1 MTFSVDIFS
10 RFIDNYG
17 DISIPLRLAHGLY
30 VDHGVT
36 SNVFLTSNE
45 LAQKI
50 LDKNL
55 FNENINIFDI
65 DKIDNNFLPNA
76 NIVTIFDAQLPI
88 FYEAKLTNKNLL
100 INYEYF
106 SAEQWVDAYH
116 LRASINKNYKKIF
129 YIPGVSE
136 HSGVPIFAI
145 NDKGLYRTERLK
157 DTNTINFFCYFNEN
171 IEASIKVLRINFPQ
185 YDSVLHDRFNKD
197 KSRGKNLLSFND
209 FDKTLSNSLIN
220 FVRGEDSLIRA
231 ILAGSPFIWQPY
243 IQENDL
249 HITKLNAFL
258 DHYFIS
264 LPPQLREIFLIW
276 NNQNLNLEHWR
287 YIFENIGNLKD
298 YYLDARDNF
307 LKRGTGIAQI
317 YSLFIK

>member
-1 MTFSVDIFS
+1 MTFSIDIFS

-30 VDHGVT
+30 IDHGVT

-45 LAQKI
+45 LTQKI

-55 FNENINIFDI
+55 FNENINIIDI
-65 DKIDNNFLPNA
+65 DNMDNNFLPNA
-76 NIVTIFDAQLPI
+76 NIVTIFDTQMPI
-88 FYEAKLTNKNLL
+88 SYEAKLTNKNLL

-106 SAEQWVDAYH
+106 SAEQWVDDYH
-116 LRASINKNYKKIF
+116 LRESINKKYKKIF

-145 NDKGLYRTERLK
+145 NDKGLYRSKRFES
-157 DTNTINFFCYFNEN
+157 NTINFFCYFNEN

-185 YDSVLHDRFNKD
+185 YDSVLHDRFEKD
-197 KSRGKNLLSFND
+197 KSRGKKLLSFND
-209 FDKTLSNSLIN
+209 FDKALSNSLIN

-243 IQENDL
+243 IQENGL

-276 NNQNLNLEHWR
+276 NNQSLNFEHWR
-287 YIFENIGNLKD
+287 YIFENIENLKGC
-298 YYLDARDNF
+298 YLDARENF
-307 LKRGTGIAQI
+307 IKRGSGIAQI

>member
-30 VDHGVT
+30 IDHGVT

-45 LAQKI
+45 LTQKI
-50 LDKNL
+50 LDKNF
-55 FNENINIFDI
+55 FNENINIIDI
-65 DKIDNNFLPNA
+65 DKMDNNFLPNT
-76 NIVTIFDAQLPI
+76 NIVTIFDTQLPI
-88 FYEAKLTNKNLL
+88 SYEAKLTYKNLL

-106 SAEQWVDAYH
+106 SAEQWVDGYH
-116 LRASINKNYKKIF
+116 LKGSINKKYKKIY

-136 HSGVPIFAI
+136 NSGAPIFAR
-145 NDKGLYRTERLK
+145 NDKNLYRTEKLR

-171 IEASIKVLRINFPQ
+171 IEASIKVLRNNFPQ
-185 YDSVLHDRFNKD
+185 YDYVLHDRFNKD
-197 KSRGKNLLSFND
+197 KDRGKNLLSFND
-209 FDKTLSNSLIN
+209 FDKALSNSLIN

-243 IQENDL
+243 IQDNDL
-249 HITKLNAFL
+249 HIEKLNAFL

-264 LPPQLREIFLIW
+264 LPLQLREIFLIW
-276 NNQNLNLEHWR
+276 NNQSLNFEHWR
-287 YIFENIGNLKD
+287 YIFENIENLKD
-298 YYLDARDNF
+298 YYL
-307 LKRGTGIAQI
+307 
-317 YSLFIK
+317 

>member
-1 MTFSVDIFS
+1 MTFSIDIFS

-17 DISIPLRLAHGLY
+17 DISIPLRLAHGLFI
-30 VDHGVT
+30 DHGVT

-45 LAQKI
+45 LTQKV

-65 DKIDNNFLPNA
+65 DEIDNNFLPNT
-76 NIVTIFDAQLPI
+76 NIVTIFDTQLPI
-88 FYEAKLTNKNLL
+88 SYEAKLTNKNSL

-106 SAEQWVDAYH
+106 SAEQWVDDYH
-116 LRASINKNYKKIF
+116 LRESINKKYKKIF

-136 HSGVPIFAI
+136 HAGVPIFAK
-145 NDKGLYRTERLK
+145 NDKGLYRHEKL
-157 DTNTINFFCYFNEN
+157 DTKTINFFCYFDEN
-171 IEASIKVLRINFPQ
+171 IEGSIKVLRTNFPQ
-185 YDSVLHDRFNKD
+185 YDSVLHDRFDKD
-197 KSRGKNLLSFND
+197 KDRGKNLLSFND
-209 FDKTLSNSLIN
+209 FDKALSNSLIN

-243 IQENDL
+243 IQENGL

-264 LPPQLREIFLIW
+264 LPPKLREIFLIW
-276 NNQNLNLEHWR
+276 NNQSLNFEHWR
-287 YIFENIGNLKD
+287 YIFENMENLKSC
-298 YYLDARDNF
+298 YLDARENF
-307 LKRGTGIAQI
+307 IKRGTGIAQI

>member
-30 VDHGVT
+30 IDHGVL
-36 SNVFLTSNE
+36 SNVFITSNE
-45 LAQKI
+45 LTQKI

-55 FNENINIFDI
+55 FNENINILDI
-65 DKIDNNFLPNA
+65 DKMDNNFLPNT
-76 NIVTIFDAQLPI
+76 NIVTIFDTQLPI
-88 FYEAKLTNKNLL
+88 SYEAKLTKKNLL

-106 SAEQWVDAYH
+106 SAEQWVDDYH
-116 LRASINKNYKKIF
+116 LRESINKKYKKIF

-136 HSGVPIFAI
+136 HSGVPIFSI
-145 NDKGLYRTERLK
+145 NDKGLYRPKRFES
-157 DTNTINFFCYFNEN
+157 NTINFFCYFNEN
-171 IEASIKVLRINFPQ
+171 IEASIKVLRTNFPQ
-185 YDSVLHDRFNKD
+185 YDSVLHDRFDKD

-243 IQENDL
+243 IQENGL

-264 LPPQLREIFLIW
+264 LPPKLREIFLIW
-276 NNQNLNLEHWR
+276 NNQSLNFQHWR
-287 YIFENIGNLKD
+287 YIFENIENLKGC
-298 YYLDARDNF
+298 YSDARDNF
-307 LKRGTGIAQI
+307 IKRGSGIAQI

>member
-17 DISIPLRLAHGLY
+17 DISIPLRLAHGLFI
-30 VDHGVT
+30 DHSVT

-45 LAQKI
+45 LTQKI

-55 FNENINIFDI
+55 FNENINIIDI
-65 DKIDNNFLPNA
+65 DKMDNNFLPNT
-76 NIVTIFDAQLPI
+76 NIVTIFDTQLPI
-88 FYEAKLTNKNLL
+88 SYEAKLTSKNLL

-106 SAEQWVDAYH
+106 SAEQWVDDFH
-116 LRASINKNYKKIF
+116 LRESINKKYKKIF
-129 YIPGVSE
+129 YIPGVGE
-136 HSGVPIFAI
+136 HSGVPIFGI
-145 NDKGLYRTERLK
+145 NDKGLYRPESL
-157 DTNTINFFCYFNEN
+157 DTKTINFFCYFNEN
-171 IEASIKVLRINFPQ
+171 IEASVKVLRTNFPQ
-185 YDSVLHDRFNKD
+185 YDSVLHDRFDKD

-209 FDKTLSNSLIN
+209 FDQALSNSLIN

-243 IQENDL
+243 IQENGL
-249 HITKLNAFL
+249 HVTKLNAFL

-276 NNQNLNLEHWR
+276 NNQSLNFEHWR
-287 YIFENIGNLKD
+287 YIFENIENLKD
-298 YYLDARDNF
+298 CYLEARDNF
-307 LKRGTGIAQI
+307 IKRGTGIAQI

>member
-1 MTFSVDIFS
+1 MTFSIDIFS

-30 VDHGVT
+30 INHGVT

-45 LAQKI
+45 LTQKI

-55 FNENINIFDI
+55 FNENINIIDI
-65 DKIDNNFLPNA
+65 DNMDNNFLPNA
-76 NIVTIFDAQLPI
+76 NIVTIFDTQMPI
-88 FYEAKLTNKNLL
+88 SYEAKLTNKNLL

-106 SAEQWVDAYH
+106 SAEQWVDDYH
-116 LRASINKNYKKIF
+116 LRESINKKYKKIF

-145 NDKGLYRTERLK
+145 NDKGLYRSKRFES
-157 DTNTINFFCYFNEN
+157 NTINFFCYFNEN

-185 YDSVLHDRFNKD
+185 YDSVLHDRFEKD

-209 FDKTLSNSLIN
+209 FDKVLSNSLIN

-243 IQENDL
+243 IQENGL

-276 NNQNLNLEHWR
+276 NNQSLNFEHWR
-287 YIFENIGNLKD
+287 YIFENIENLKGC
-298 YYLDARDNF
+298 YLDARENF
-307 LKRGTGIAQI
+307 IKRGSGIAQI

>member
-45 LAQKI
+45 LTQKI

-55 FNENINIFDI
+55 FNENINIIDI
-65 DKIDNNFLPNA
+65 DNMDNNFLPNA

-116 LRASINKNYKKIF
+116 LRASINKKYKKIF

-145 NDKGLYRTERLK
+145 NDKGLYRSERL
-157 DTNTINFFCYFNEN
+157 DTKTINFFCYFNEN
-171 IEASIKVLRINFPQ
+171 IEASVKVLRTNFPQ
-185 YDSVLHDRFNKD
+185 YDSVLHDRFDKD

-209 FDKTLSNSLIN
+209 FDKALSNSLIN

-264 LPPQLREIFLIW
+264 LPPQLREIFLLW
-276 NNQNLNLEHWR
+276 SNQGLNLEHWQ
-287 YIFENIGNLKD
+287 YLLGNIENLK
-298 YYLDARDNF
+298 YFYLKARDKF
-307 LKRGTGIAQI
+307 IKRGTGIGQI

>member
-17 DISIPLRLAHGLY
+17 DISIPLRLAHGLFI
-30 VDHGVT
+30 DHSVT

-45 LAQKI
+45 LTQKI

-55 FNENINIFDI
+55 FNENINIIDI
-65 DKIDNNFLPNA
+65 DKMDNNFLPNT
-76 NIVTIFDAQLPI
+76 NIVTIFDTQLPI
-88 FYEAKLTNKNLL
+88 SYEAKLTSKNLL

-106 SAEQWVDAYH
+106 SAEQWVDDFH
-116 LRASINKNYKKIF
+116 LRESINKKYKKIF
-129 YIPGVSE
+129 YIPGVGE
-136 HSGVPIFAI
+136 HSGVPIFGI
-145 NDKGLYRTERLK
+145 NDKGLYRPESL
-157 DTNTINFFCYFNEN
+157 DTKTINFFCYFNEN
-171 IEASIKVLRINFPQ
+171 IEASVKVLRTNFPQ
-185 YDSVLHDRFNKD
+185 YDSVLHDRFDKD

-209 FDKTLSNSLIN
+209 FDQALFNSLIN

-243 IQENDL
+243 IQENGL
-249 HITKLNAFL
+249 HVTKLNAFL

-264 LPPQLREIFLIW
+264 LPQQLREIFLIW
-276 NNQNLNLEHWR
+276 NNQSLNFEHWR
-287 YIFENIGNLKD
+287 YIFENIENLKD
-298 YYLDARDNF
+298 CYLEARDNF
-307 LKRGTGIAQI
+307 IKRGTGIAQI

>member
-30 VDHGVT
+30 IDHGVT

-45 LAQKI
+45 LTQKI

-55 FNENINIFDI
+55 FNENINIIDI
-65 DKIDNNFLPNA
+65 DNMDNNFLPNA
-76 NIVTIFDAQLPI
+76 NIVTIFDTQLPI
-88 FYEAKLTNKNLL
+88 SYEAKLTNKNLL

-106 SAEQWVDAYH
+106 SAEQWVDDYH
-116 LRASINKNYKKIF
+116 LRESINKKYKKIF

-145 NDKGLYRTERLK
+145 NDKGLYRSKRFES
-157 DTNTINFFCYFNEN
+157 NTINFFCYFNEN

-185 YDSVLHDRFNKD
+185 YDSVLHDRFEKD

-209 FDKTLSNSLIN
+209 FDKALSNSLIN

-243 IQENDL
+243 IQENGL

-276 NNQNLNLEHWR
+276 NNQSLNFEHWR
-287 YIFENIGNLKD
+287 YIFENIENLKGC
-298 YYLDARDNF
+298 YLDARENF
-307 LKRGTGIAQI
+307 IKRGSGIAQI
-317 YSLFIK
+317 YSLFNK

>member
-17 DISIPLRLAHGLY
+17 DISIPLRLAKGLY
-30 VDHGVT
+30 IEHGVS
-36 SNVFLTSNE
+36 SNVFLTINKLS
-45 LAQKI
+45 QQI
-50 LDKNL
+50 LEKNL
-55 FNENINIFDI
+55 FNENINIFNI
-65 DKIDNNFLPNA
+65 DKMDNNFIPNT
-76 NIVTIFDAQLPI
+76 NVVTIFDTQLPAC
-88 FYEAKLTNKNLL
+88 YEALLSHKNLL

-106 SAEQWVDAYH
+106 SAEQWVDGYH
-116 LRASINKNYKKIF
+116 LKESINKKYKKIF

-145 NDKGLYRTERLK
+145 NDKDLYRTEKLR

-171 IEASIKVLRINFPQ
+171 IEASIKVLRNNFPQ
-185 YDSVLHDRFNKD
+185 YDSVLHDRFDKD
-197 KSRGKNLLSFND
+197 KDRGKNLLSFND
-209 FDKTLSNSLIN
+209 FDKALANSLIN

-243 IQENDL
+243 IQENGL
-249 HITKLNAFL
+249 QITKLNAFL

-264 LPPQLREIFLIW
+264 LPLQLREIFLIW
-276 NNQNLNLEHWR
+276 NNQSLNLEHWG
-287 YIFENIGNLKD
+287 YLLENIENLKD
-298 YYLDARDNF
+298 FYLDARENF
-307 LKRGTGIAQI
+307 IKRGTGIAQI

>member
-1 MTFSVDIFS
+1 MTFSIDIFS

-30 VDHGVT
+30 IDHGVT

-45 LAQKI
+45 LTQKI

-55 FNENINIFDI
+55 FNENINIIDI
-65 DKIDNNFLPNA
+65 DNMDNNFLPNA
-76 NIVTIFDAQLPI
+76 NIVTIFDTQMPI
-88 FYEAKLTNKNLL
+88 SYEAKLTNKNLL

-106 SAEQWVDAYH
+106 SAEQWVDDYH
-116 LRASINKNYKKIF
+116 LKDSINKKYKKIF

-145 NDKGLYRTERLK
+145 NDKGLYRTKRFES
-157 DTNTINFFCYFNEN
+157 NTINFFCYFNEN

-185 YDSVLHDRFNKD
+185 YDSVLHDRFEKN

-209 FDKTLSNSLIN
+209 FDKALSNSLIN

-243 IQENDL
+243 IQENGL

-276 NNQNLNLEHWR
+276 NNQSLNFEHWR
-287 YIFENIGNLKD
+287 YIFENIENLKGC
-298 YYLDARDNF
+298 YLDARENF
-307 LKRGTGIAQI
+307 IKRGSGIAQI

>member
-45 LAQKI
+45 LVQKI

-55 FNENINIFDI
+55 FNENINIIDI
-65 DKIDNNFLPNA
+65 AKTDNNFLPNT
-76 NIVTIFDAQLPI
+76 NIVTIFDTQLPI
-88 FYEAKLTNKNLL
+88 SYEAKLTNKNLL

-106 SAEQWVDAYH
+106 SAEQWVDDYH
-116 LRASINKNYKKIF
+116 LKESINKKYKKIF

-136 HSGVPIFAI
+136 HSGAPIFAI
-145 NDKGLYRTERLK
+145 NDNGLYGTEKLK
-157 DTNTINFFCYFNEN
+157 DTNTINFFCYFNN
-171 IEASIKVLRINFPQ
+171 KIEASIKVLRTNFPQ
-185 YDSVLHDRFNKD
+185 YECVLHDQFYKD

-209 FDKTLSNSLIN
+209 FDKALSNSLIN

-243 IQENDL
+243 IQENGL
-249 HITKLNAFL
+249 HNTKLNAFL

-264 LPPQLREIFLIW
+264 LPPQLREFFLIW
-276 NNQNLNLEHWR
+276 NNQSLNLEHWQ
-287 YIFENIGNLKD
+287 YILKSIENLKD
-298 YYLDARDNF
+298 CYLDARQNF
-307 LKRGTGIAQI
+307 IKRGTGIAQI
-317 YSLFIK
+317 NSLFIK

>member
-30 VDHGVT
+30 IDHGVT

-45 LAQKI
+45 LTQKI
-50 LDKNL
+50 LDKNF
-55 FNENINIFDI
+55 FNENINIIDI
-65 DKIDNNFLPNA
+65 DKMDNNLLPN
-76 NIVTIFDAQLPI
+76 NNVVTIFDTQLPLS
-88 FYEAKLTNKNLL
+88 YEAKLTNKNLL

-106 SAEQWVDAYH
+106 SAEQWVDDYH
-116 LRASINKNYKKIF
+116 LRVSINKKYKKIF

-136 HSGVPIFAI
+136 YSGLPIFAI
-145 NDKGLYRTERLK
+145 KDKGLYRPKRL
-157 DTNTINFFCYFNEN
+157 DTKIINFFCYFNEN
-171 IEASIKVLRINFPQ
+171 IKTSIKVLQTNFPQ
-185 YDSVLHDRFNKD
+185 YDSVLHDRFDKD

-209 FDKTLSNSLIN
+209 FDKALSNSLIN

-243 IQENDL
+243 IQENGL

-276 NNQNLNLEHWR
+276 NNQSLNFEHWR
-287 YIFENIGNLKD
+287 YIFENIENLKGC
-298 YYLDARDNF
+298 YSDARDNF
-307 LKRGTGIAQI
+307 IKRGSGIDQI

>member
-30 VDHGVT
+30 IDHGVT

-45 LAQKI
+45 LTQKI

-55 FNENINIFDI
+55 FNENINIIDI
-65 DKIDNNFLPNA
+65 DNMDNNFLPNA
-76 NIVTIFDAQLPI
+76 NIVTIFDTQMPI
-88 FYEAKLTNKNLL
+88 SYEAKLTNKNLL

-106 SAEQWVDAYH
+106 SAEQWVDDYH
-116 LRASINKNYKKIF
+116 LRESINKKYKKIF

-145 NDKGLYRTERLK
+145 NDKGLYRSKRFES
-157 DTNTINFFCYFNEN
+157 NTINFFCYFNEN

-185 YDSVLHDRFNKD
+185 YDSVLHDRFEKD

-209 FDKTLSNSLIN
+209 FDKALSNSLIN

-243 IQENDL
+243 IQENGL

-276 NNQNLNLEHWR
+276 NNQSLNFEHWR
-287 YIFENIGNLKD
+287 YIFENIENLKGC
-298 YYLDARDNF
+298 YLDARENF
-307 LKRGTGIAQI
+307 IKRGSGIAQI

>member
-17 DISIPLRLAHGLY
+17 DISIPLRLAHGLFI
-30 VDHGVT
+30 DHSVT

-45 LAQKI
+45 LTQKI

-55 FNENINIFDI
+55 FNENINIIDI
-65 DKIDNNFLPNA
+65 DKMDNNFLPNT
-76 NIVTIFDAQLPI
+76 NIVTIFDTQLPI
-88 FYEAKLTNKNLL
+88 SYEAKLTSKNLL

-106 SAEQWVDAYH
+106 SAEQWVDDFH
-116 LRASINKNYKKIF
+116 LRESINKKYKKIF
-129 YIPGVSE
+129 YIPGVGE
-136 HSGVPIFAI
+136 HSGVPIFGI
-145 NDKGLYRTERLK
+145 NDKGLYRPESL
-157 DTNTINFFCYFNEN
+157 DTKTINFFCYFNEN
-171 IEASIKVLRINFPQ
+171 IEASVKVLRTNFPQ
-185 YDSVLHDRFNKD
+185 YDSVLHDRFDKD

-209 FDKTLSNSLIN
+209 FDQALSNSLIN

-243 IQENDL
+243 IQENGL

-276 NNQNLNLEHWR
+276 NNQSLNFEHWR
-287 YIFENIGNLKD
+287 YIFENIENLKGC
-298 YYLDARDNF
+298 YLDARENF
-307 LKRGTGIAQI
+307 IKRGSGIAQI

>member
-1 MTFSVDIFS
+1 MTFSIDIFS

-30 VDHGVT
+30 IDHGVT

-45 LAQKI
+45 LTQKI

-55 FNENINIFDI
+55 FNENINIIDI
-65 DKIDNNFLPNA
+65 DNMDNNFLPNA
-76 NIVTIFDAQLPI
+76 NIVTIFDTQMPI
-88 FYEAKLTNKNLL
+88 SYEAKLTNKNLL

-106 SAEQWVDAYH
+106 SAEQWVDDYH
-116 LRASINKNYKKIF
+116 LRESINKKYKKIF

-145 NDKGLYRTERLK
+145 NDKGLYRSKRFES
-157 DTNTINFFCYFNEN
+157 NTINFFCYFNEN

-185 YDSVLHDRFNKD
+185 YDSVLHDRFEKD

-209 FDKTLSNSLIN
+209 FDKALSNSLIN

-243 IQENDL
+243 IQENSL

-264 LPPQLREIFLIW
+264 LPSQLREIFLIW
-276 NNQNLNLEHWR
+276 NNQSLNFEHWR
-287 YIFENIGNLKD
+287 YIFENIENLKGC
-298 YYLDARDNF
+298 YSDARDNF
-307 LKRGTGIAQI
+307 IKRGSGVDQI

>member
-1 MTFSVDIFS
+1 MTFSIDIFS

-30 VDHGVT
+30 IDHGVT

-45 LAQKI
+45 LTQKI

-65 DKIDNNFLPNA
+65 DKIDNNFLPNT
-76 NIVTIFDAQLPI
+76 NIVTIFDTQMPI
-88 FYEAKLTNKNLL
+88 SYEAKLTNKNLL

-106 SAEQWVDAYH
+106 SAEQWVDDYH
-116 LRASINKNYKKIF
+116 LRESINKKYKKIF

-145 NDKGLYRTERLK
+145 NDKGLYRSKRFES
-157 DTNTINFFCYFNEN
+157 NTINFFCYFNEN

-185 YDSVLHDRFNKD
+185 YDSVLHDRFEKD

-209 FDKTLSNSLIN
+209 FDKALSNSLIN

-243 IQENDL
+243 IQENGL

-276 NNQNLNLEHWR
+276 NNQSLNFEHWR
-287 YIFENIGNLKD
+287 YIFENIENLKGC
-298 YYLDARDNF
+298 YLDARENF
-307 LKRGTGIAQI
+307 IKRGSGIAQI

>member
-45 LAQKI
+45 LTQKI

-55 FNENINIFDI
+55 FNENINIIDI
-65 DKIDNNFLPNA
+65 DNMDNNFLPNA
-76 NIVTIFDAQLPI
+76 NIVTIFDTQMPI
-88 FYEAKLTNKNLL
+88 SYEAKLTNKNLL

-106 SAEQWVDAYH
+106 SAEQWVDDYH
-116 LRASINKNYKKIF
+116 LRESINKKYKKIF

-145 NDKGLYRTERLK
+145 NDKGLYRSKRFES
-157 DTNTINFFCYFNEN
+157 NTINFFCYFNEN
-171 IEASIKVLRINFPQ
+171 IEASIKVLRGNFPQ
-185 YDSVLHDRFNKD
+185 YDSVLHDRFEKD

-209 FDKTLSNSLIN
+209 FDKALSNSLIN

-243 IQENDL
+243 IQENGL

-276 NNQNLNLEHWR
+276 NNQSLNFEHWR
-287 YIFENIGNLKD
+287 YIFENIENLKGC
-298 YYLDARDNF
+298 YLDARENF
-307 LKRGTGIAQI
+307 IKRGSGIAQI

>member
-1 MTFSVDIFS
+1 MTFSIDIFS

-30 VDHGVT
+30 IDHGVT

-45 LAQKI
+45 LTQKI

-55 FNENINIFDI
+55 FNENINIIDI
-65 DKIDNNFLPNA
+65 DNMDNNFLPNA
-76 NIVTIFDAQLPI
+76 NIVTIFDTQMPI
-88 FYEAKLTNKNLL
+88 SYEAKLTNKNLL

-106 SAEQWVDAYH
+106 SAEQWVDDYH
-116 LRASINKNYKKIF
+116 LRESINKKYKKIF

-145 NDKGLYRTERLK
+145 NDKGLYRSKRFES
-157 DTNTINFFCYFNEN
+157 NTINFFCYFNEN

-185 YDSVLHDRFNKD
+185 YDSVLHDRFEKD

-209 FDKTLSNSLIN
+209 FDKALSNSLIN

-243 IQENDL
+243 IQENGL

-276 NNQNLNLEHWR
+276 NNQSLNFEHWR
-287 YIFENIGNLKD
+287 YIFENIENLKGC
-298 YYLDARDNF
+298 YLDARENF
-307 LKRGTGIAQI
+307 IKRGSGIAQI

>member
-1 MTFSVDIFS
+1 MRFSVDIFS

-17 DISIPLRLAHGLY
+17 DISIPLRLAHGLFI
-30 VDHGVT
+30 DHGVT

-45 LAQKI
+45 LTQKV

-65 DKIDNNFLPNA
+65 DEIDNNFLPNT
-76 NIVTIFDAQLPI
+76 NIVTIFDTQLPI
-88 FYEAKLTNKNLL
+88 CYEAKLTNKNLI

-106 SAEQWVDAYH
+106 SAEQWVDDYH
-116 LRASINKNYKKIF
+116 LRESINKKYKKIF

-145 NDKGLYRTERLK
+145 NDKGLYRSKRFES
-157 DTNTINFFCYFNEN
+157 NTINFFCYFNEN

-185 YDSVLHDRFNKD
+185 YDSVLHDRFEKD

-209 FDKTLSNSLIN
+209 FDKALSNSLIN

-243 IQENDL
+243 IQENGL

-276 NNQNLNLEHWR
+276 NNQSLNFEHWR
-287 YIFENIGNLKD
+287 YIFENIENLKGC
-298 YYLDARDNF
+298 YLDARENF
-307 LKRGTGIAQI
+307 IKRGSGIAQI

>member
-1 MTFSVDIFS
+1 MTFSIDIFS

-30 VDHGVT
+30 IDHGVT

-45 LAQKI
+45 LTQKI

-55 FNENINIFDI
+55 FNENINIIDI
-65 DKIDNNFLPNA
+65 DNMDNNFLPNA
-76 NIVTIFDAQLPI
+76 NIVTIFDTQMPI
-88 FYEAKLTNKNLL
+88 SYEAKLTNKNLL

-106 SAEQWVDAYH
+106 SAEQWVDDYH
-116 LRASINKNYKKIF
+116 LRESINKKYKKIF

-145 NDKGLYRTERLK
+145 NDKGLYRSKRFES
-157 DTNTINFFCYFNEN
+157 NTINFFCYFNEN

-185 YDSVLHDRFNKD
+185 YDSVLHDRFEKD

-209 FDKTLSNSLIN
+209 FDKVLSNSLIN

-243 IQENDL
+243 IQENGL

-276 NNQNLNLEHWR
+276 NNQSLNFEHWR
-287 YIFENIGNLKD
+287 YIFENIENLKGC
-298 YYLDARDNF
+298 YLDARENF
-307 LKRGTGIAQI
+307 IKRGSGIAQI

>member
-1 MTFSVDIFS
+1 MTFSIDIFS

-30 VDHGVT
+30 IDHGVT

-45 LAQKI
+45 LTQKI

-55 FNENINIFDI
+55 FNENINIIDI
-65 DKIDNNFLPNA
+65 DNMDNNFLPNA
-76 NIVTIFDAQLPI
+76 NIVTIFDTQMPI
-88 FYEAKLTNKNLL
+88 SYEAKLTNKNLL

-106 SAEQWVDAYH
+106 SAEQWVDDYH
-116 LRASINKNYKKIF
+116 LKDSINKKYKKIF

-145 NDKGLYRTERLK
+145 NDKGLYRPKRFES
-157 DTNTINFFCYFNEN
+157 NTINFFCYFNEN

-185 YDSVLHDRFNKD
+185 YDSVLHDRFEKN

-209 FDKTLSNSLIN
+209 FDKALSNSLIN

-264 LPPQLREIFLIW
+264 LPPKLREIFLIW
-276 NNQNLNLEHWR
+276 NNQSLNFEHWR
-287 YIFENIGNLKD
+287 YIFENIENLKGC
-298 YYLDARDNF
+298 YLDARENF
-307 LKRGTGIAQI
+307 IKRGSGIAQI

>member
-36 SNVFLTSNE
+36 SNVFLTSNY
-45 LAQKI
+45 LTQKI
-50 LDKNL
+50 LDKGL
-55 FNENINIFDI
+55 YKENINVLDFNNI
-65 DKIDNNFLPNA
+65 KKNFLPNN
-76 NIVTIFDAQLPI
+76 NIVTIFDTQLPI
-88 FYEAKLTNKNLL
+88 SYEAKLTNKNLL

-106 SAEQWVDAYH
+106 SAEQWVDDYH
-116 LRASINKNYKKIF
+116 LRVSINKKYKKIF

-136 HSGVPIFAI
+136 YSGLPIFAI
-145 NDKGLYRTERLK
+145 KDRGLYRPKRL
-157 DTNTINFFCYFNEN
+157 DTKIINFFCYFNEN
-171 IEASIKVLRINFPQ
+171 IETSIKVLQTNFPQ
-185 YDSVLHDRFNKD
+185 YDSVLHDRFDKD

-209 FDKTLSNSLIN
+209 FDKALSNSLIN

-243 IQENDL
+243 IQENCL

-276 NNQNLNLEHWR
+276 NNQSLNFEHWR
-287 YIFENIGNLKD
+287 YIFENIENLKGC
-298 YYLDARDNF
+298 YSDARDNF
-307 LKRGTGIAQI
+307 IKRGSGIDQI

>member
-36 SNVFLTSNE
+36 SNVFLSSNE
-45 LAQKI
+45 LTQKI

-55 FNENINIFDI
+55 FNENINILDI
-65 DKIDNNFLPNA
+65 DKMDNNFLPNT
-76 NIVTIFDAQLPI
+76 NVVTIFDTQLPI
-88 FYEAKLTNKNLL
+88 SYEAKLTKKNLI

-106 SAEQWVDAYH
+106 SAEQWVDDYH
-116 LRASINKNYKKIF
+116 LRESINKKYKKIF

-136 HSGVPIFAI
+136 HSGAAIFAK
-145 NDKGLYRTERLK
+145 NDKGLHRTEKLK
-157 DTNTINFFCYFNEN
+157 NKNNINFFCYFNEK
-171 IEASIKVLRINFPQ
+171 IEASIEVLRGNFPQ
-185 YDSVLHDRFNKD
+185 YDYVLHDRFDKD
-197 KSRGKNLLSFND
+197 KSRGKDLLSFND

-264 LPPQLREIFLIW
+264 LPSQLREIFLMW
-276 NNQNLNLEHWR
+276 NNQSLNLEHWR

-298 YYLDARDNF
+298 YYSDARGNF

>member
-1 MTFSVDIFS
+1 MTFSIDIFS

-30 VDHGVT
+30 IDHGVT

-45 LAQKI
+45 LTQKI

-55 FNENINIFDI
+55 FNENINIIDI
-65 DKIDNNFLPNA
+65 DNMDNNFLPNA

-106 SAEQWVDAYH
+106 SAEQWVDDYH
-116 LRASINKNYKKIF
+116 LRESINKKYKKIF

-145 NDKGLYRTERLK
+145 NDKGLYRSKRFES
-157 DTNTINFFCYFNEN
+157 NTINFFCYFNEN

-185 YDSVLHDRFNKD
+185 YDSVLHDRFEKD
-197 KSRGKNLLSFND
+197 KSRGKNLLSFNA
-209 FDKTLSNSLIN
+209 FDKALTNSLIN

-243 IQENDL
+243 IQENGL

-276 NNQNLNLEHWR
+276 NNQSLNFEHWR
-287 YIFENIGNLKD
+287 YIFENIENLNGC
-298 YYLDARDNF
+298 YLDARDNF
-307 LKRGTGIAQI
+307 IKRGSGVDQI

>member
-17 DISIPLRLAHGLY
+17 DISIPLRLAHGLFI
-30 VDHGVT
+30 DHSVT

-45 LAQKI
+45 LTQKI

-55 FNENINIFDI
+55 FNENINIIDI
-65 DKIDNNFLPNA
+65 DKMDNNFLPNT
-76 NIVTIFDAQLPI
+76 NIVTIFDTQLPI
-88 FYEAKLTNKNLL
+88 SYEAKLTSKNLL

-106 SAEQWVDAYH
+106 SAEQWVDDFH
-116 LRASINKNYKKIF
+116 LRESINKKYKKIF
-129 YIPGVSE
+129 YIPGVGE
-136 HSGVPIFAI
+136 HSGVPIFGI
-145 NDKGLYRTERLK
+145 NDKGLYRPESL
-157 DTNTINFFCYFNEN
+157 DTKTINFFCYFTEN
-171 IEASIKVLRINFPQ
+171 IEASVKVLRTNFPQ
-185 YDSVLHDRFNKD
+185 YDSVLHDRFDKD

-209 FDKTLSNSLIN
+209 FDQSLSNSLIN

-243 IQENDL
+243 IQENGL
-249 HITKLNAFL
+249 HVTKLNAFL

-264 LPPQLREIFLIW
+264 LPQQLREIFLIW
-276 NNQNLNLEHWR
+276 NNQSLNFEHWR
-287 YIFENIGNLKD
+287 YIFENIENLKD
-298 YYLDARDNF
+298 CYLEARDNF
-307 LKRGTGIAQI
+307 IKRGTGIAQI

>member
-30 VDHGVT
+30 IDHGVT

-65 DKIDNNFLPNA
+65 DKIDNNFLPNT
-76 NIVTIFDAQLPI
+76 NIVTIFDTQLPI
-88 FYEAKLTNKNLL
+88 SYEAKLTNKNLL

-106 SAEQWVDAYH
+106 SAEQWVDDYH
-116 LRASINKNYKKIF
+116 LRVSINKKYKKIF

-145 NDKGLYRTERLK
+145 NDKGLYRPEML
-157 DTNTINFFCYFNEN
+157 DTKTINFFCYFNES
-171 IEASIKVLRINFPQ
+171 IEASIKVLRTNFPQ
-185 YDSVLHDRFNKD
+185 YDSVLHDRFDND

-209 FDKTLSNSLIN
+209 FDKALSNSLIN

-243 IQENDL
+243 IQENGL

-276 NNQNLNLEHWR
+276 NNQSLNFEHWR
-287 YIFENIGNLKD
+287 YIFENIENLKD
-298 YYLDARDNF
+298 CYSDARDNF
-307 LKRGTGIAQI
+307 IKRGTGIAQI

>member
-17 DISIPLRLAHGLY
+17 DISIPLRLAHGLFI
-30 VDHGVT
+30 DHSVT

-45 LAQKI
+45 LTQKI

-55 FNENINIFDI
+55 FNENINIIDI
-65 DKIDNNFLPNA
+65 DKMDNNFLPNT
-76 NIVTIFDAQLPI
+76 NIVTIFDTQLPI
-88 FYEAKLTNKNLL
+88 SYEAKLTSKNLL

-106 SAEQWVDAYH
+106 SAEQWVDDFH
-116 LRASINKNYKKIF
+116 LRESINKKYKKIF
-129 YIPGVSE
+129 YIPGVGE
-136 HSGVPIFAI
+136 HSGVPIFGI
-145 NDKGLYRTERLK
+145 NDKGLYRPESL
-157 DTNTINFFCYFNEN
+157 DTKTINFFCYFNEN
-171 IEASIKVLRINFPQ
+171 IEASVKVLRTNFPQ
-185 YDSVLHDRFNKD
+185 YDSALHDRFDKD

-209 FDKTLSNSLIN
+209 FDQALSNSLIN

-243 IQENDL
+243 IQENGL
-249 HITKLNAFL
+249 HVTKLNAFL

-264 LPPQLREIFLIW
+264 LPQQLREIFLIW
-276 NNQNLNLEHWR
+276 NNQSLNFEHWR
-287 YIFENIGNLKD
+287 YIFENIENLKD
-298 YYLDARDNF
+298 CYLEARDNF
-307 LKRGTGIAQI
+307 IKRGTGIAQI

>member
-1 MTFSVDIFS
+1 MTFSIDIFS

-30 VDHGVT
+30 IDHGVT

-45 LAQKI
+45 LTQKI

-55 FNENINIFDI
+55 FNENINIIDI
-65 DKIDNNFLPNA
+65 DNMDNNFLPNA
-76 NIVTIFDAQLPI
+76 NIVTIFDTQMPI
-88 FYEAKLTNKNLL
+88 SYEAKLTNKNLL

-106 SAEQWVDAYH
+106 SAEQWVDDYH
-116 LRASINKNYKKIF
+116 LRESINKKYKKIF

-145 NDKGLYRTERLK
+145 NDKGLYRPKRFES
-157 DTNTINFFCYFNEN
+157 NTINFFCYFNEN

-185 YDSVLHDRFNKD
+185 YDSVLHDRFEKD

-209 FDKTLSNSLIN
+209 FDKALSNSLIN

-243 IQENDL
+243 IQENGL

-276 NNQNLNLEHWR
+276 NNQSLNFEHWR
-287 YIFENIGNLKD
+287 YIFENIENLKGC
-298 YYLDARDNF
+298 YLDARENF
-307 LKRGTGIAQI
+307 IKRGSGIAQI

>member
-1 MTFSVDIFS
+1 MTFSIDIFS

-30 VDHGVT
+30 IDHGVT

-45 LAQKI
+45 LTQKI

-55 FNENINIFDI
+55 FNENINIIDI
-65 DKIDNNFLPNA
+65 DNMDNNFLPNA
-76 NIVTIFDAQLPI
+76 NIVTIFDTQMPI
-88 FYEAKLTNKNLL
+88 SYEAKLTNKNLL

-106 SAEQWVDAYH
+106 SAEQWVDDYH
-116 LRASINKNYKKIF
+116 LRESINKKYKKIF

-145 NDKGLYRTERLK
+145 NDKGLYRSKRFES
-157 DTNTINFFCYFNEN
+157 NTINFFCYFNEN
-171 IEASIKVLRINFPQ
+171 IEASIKVLRGNFPQ
-185 YDSVLHDRFNKD
+185 YDSVLHDRFEKD

-209 FDKTLSNSLIN
+209 FDKALSNSLIN

-243 IQENDL
+243 IQENGL

-276 NNQNLNLEHWR
+276 NNQSLNFEHWR
-287 YIFENIGNLKD
+287 YIFENIENLKGC
-298 YYLDARDNF
+298 YLDARENF
-307 LKRGTGIAQI
+307 IKRGSGIAQI

>member
-17 DISIPLRLAHGLY
+17 DISIPLRLAHGLFI
-30 VDHGVT
+30 DHSVT

-45 LAQKI
+45 ITQKI

-55 FNENINIFDI
+55 FNENINIIDI
-65 DKIDNNFLPNA
+65 DKMDNNFLPNT
-76 NIVTIFDAQLPI
+76 NIVTIFDTQLPI
-88 FYEAKLTNKNLL
+88 SYEAKLTSKNLL

-106 SAEQWVDAYH
+106 SAEQWVDDFH
-116 LRASINKNYKKIF
+116 LRESINKKYKKIF
-129 YIPGVSE
+129 YIPGVGE
-136 HSGVPIFAI
+136 HSGVPIFGI
-145 NDKGLYRTERLK
+145 NDKGLYRPESL
-157 DTNTINFFCYFNEN
+157 DTKTINFFCYFNEN
-171 IEASIKVLRINFPQ
+171 IEASVKVLRTNFPQ
-185 YDSVLHDRFNKD
+185 YDSLLHDRLNKE
-197 KSRGKNLLSFND
+197 KCRGKNLLSFND
-209 FDKTLSNSLIN
+209 FDIALSDSLIN

-243 IQENDL
+243 IQDNDL
-249 HITKLNAFL
+249 HIEKLNAFL

-276 NNQNLNLEHWR
+276 NNESLNFEHWR
-287 YIFENIGNLKD
+287 YIFENIENLKD
-298 YYLDARDNF
+298 YYSEARDNF
-307 LKRGTGIAQI
+307 IKRGTGIAQI

>member
-30 VDHGVT
+30 IDHGVT

-45 LAQKI
+45 LTQKI

-55 FNENINIFDI
+55 FKENINIIDI
-65 DKIDNNFLPNA
+65 DKMDNNFLPNTNVVA
-76 NIVTIFDAQLPI
+76 IFDTQLPI
-88 FYEAKLTNKNLL
+88 SYEAKLTNKNLL

-106 SAEQWVDAYH
+106 SAEQWADDYH
-116 LRASINKNYKKIF
+116 LRVSINKKYKKIF

-145 NDKGLYRTERLK
+145 NDNGLYRPERL
-157 DTNTINFFCYFNEN
+157 DTKTINFFCYFNEN
-171 IEASIKVLRINFPQ
+171 IEASIKVLRTNFPQ
-185 YDSVLHDRFNKD
+185 YDSVSHDRFDKD
-197 KSRGKNLLSFND
+197 KSRGKDLLSFND
-209 FDKTLSNSLIN
+209 FDKALSNSLIN

-243 IQENDL
+243 IQENGL

-264 LPPQLREIFLIW
+264 LPPKLREIFLIW
-276 NNQNLNLEHWR
+276 NNQSLNFEHWR
-287 YIFENIGNLKD
+287 YIFENIENLKGC
-298 YYLDARDNF
+298 YSDARDNF
-307 LKRGTGIAQI
+307 IKRGSGIAQI

>member
-17 DISIPLRLAHGLY
+17 DISIPLRLAHGLFI
-30 VDHGVT
+30 DHSVT

-45 LAQKI
+45 LTQKI

-55 FNENINIFDI
+55 FNENINIIDI
-65 DKIDNNFLPNA
+65 DKMDNNFLPNT
-76 NIVTIFDAQLPI
+76 NIVTIFDTQLPI
-88 FYEAKLTNKNLL
+88 SYEAKLTSKNLL

-106 SAEQWVDAYH
+106 SAEQWVDDFH
-116 LRASINKNYKKIF
+116 LRESINKKYKKIF
-129 YIPGVSE
+129 YIPGVGE
-136 HSGVPIFAI
+136 HSGVPIFGI
-145 NDKGLYRTERLK
+145 NDKGLYRPESL
-157 DTNTINFFCYFNEN
+157 DTKTINFFCYFNEN
-171 IEASIKVLRINFPQ
+171 IEASVKVLRTNFPQ
-185 YDSVLHDRFNKD
+185 YDSVLHDRFEKD

-209 FDKTLSNSLIN
+209 FDQALSNSLIN

-243 IQENDL
+243 IQENGL
-249 HITKLNAFL
+249 HVTKLNAFL

-264 LPPQLREIFLIW
+264 LPQQLREIFLIW
-276 NNQNLNLEHWR
+276 NNQSLNFEHWR
-287 YIFENIGNLKD
+287 YIFENIENLKGC
-298 YYLDARDNF
+298 YLDARENF
-307 LKRGTGIAQI
+307 IKRGSGIAQI

>member
-1 MTFSVDIFS
+1 MTFSIDIFS

-30 VDHGVT
+30 IDHGVT

-45 LAQKI
+45 LTQKI

-55 FNENINIFDI
+55 FNENINIIDI
-65 DKIDNNFLPNA
+65 DNMDNNFLPNA
-76 NIVTIFDAQLPI
+76 NIVTIFDTQMPI
-88 FYEAKLTNKNLL
+88 SYEAKLTNKNLL

-106 SAEQWVDAYH
+106 SAEQWVDDYH
-116 LRASINKNYKKIF
+116 LRESINKKYKKIF

-136 HSGVPIFAI
+136 HSGVPIYAI
-145 NDKGLYRTERLK
+145 NDKGLYRSKRFES
-157 DTNTINFFCYFNEN
+157 NTINFFCYFNEN

-185 YDSVLHDRFNKD
+185 YDSVLHDRFEKD

-209 FDKTLSNSLIN
+209 FDKALSNSLIN

-243 IQENDL
+243 IQENGL

-276 NNQNLNLEHWR
+276 NNQSLNFEHWR
-287 YIFENIGNLKD
+287 YIFENIENLKGC
-298 YYLDARDNF
+298 YLDARENF
-307 LKRGTGIAQI
+307 IKRGSGIAQI

>member
-1 MTFSVDIFS
+1 MTFSIDIFS

-30 VDHGVT
+30 IDHGVT

-45 LAQKI
+45 LTQKI

-55 FNENINIFDI
+55 FNENINIIDI
-65 DKIDNNFLPNA
+65 DNMDNNFLPNA
-76 NIVTIFDAQLPI
+76 NIVTIFDTQMPI
-88 FYEAKLTNKNLL
+88 SYEAKLTNKNLL

-106 SAEQWVDAYH
+106 SAEQWVDDYH
-116 LRASINKNYKKIF
+116 LRESINKKYKKIF

-145 NDKGLYRTERLK
+145 NDKGLYRSKRFES
-157 DTNTINFFCYFNEN
+157 NTINFFCYFNEN

-185 YDSVLHDRFNKD
+185 YDSVLHDRFEKD

-209 FDKTLSNSLIN
+209 FDKALSNSLIN

-243 IQENDL
+243 IQENGL

-276 NNQNLNLEHWR
+276 NNQSLNFEHWR
-287 YIFENIGNLKD
+287 YIFENIENLKGC
-298 YYLDARDNF
+298 YLDARENF
-307 LKRGTGIAQI
+307 IKRGNGIAQI